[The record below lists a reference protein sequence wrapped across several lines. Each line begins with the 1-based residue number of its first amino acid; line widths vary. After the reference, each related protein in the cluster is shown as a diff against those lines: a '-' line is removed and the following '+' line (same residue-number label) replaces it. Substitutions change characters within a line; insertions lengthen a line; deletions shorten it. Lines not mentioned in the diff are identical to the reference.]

1 MKSRVFSFTSMLA
14 MLVAMIATTSAFA
27 QTSPG
32 EEVYNPVGEV
42 LSVVEGGG
50 SSPVPASG
58 TENSG
63 TENSAATSPQ
73 TQENGATAPASSGC
87 AEGTS
92 GSGSGSN
99 GSAGSS
105 GSSCAP
111 TPAAVVTTGQLPFTG
126 FQAGLVALAGF
137 ALLGTGFAMRR
148 FARTDVA

>member
-1 MKSRVFSFTSMLA
+1 MKSRVLSFTSMLA
-14 MLVAMIATTSAFA
+14 MFIAMIATTSAFA
-27 QTSPG
+27 QPSPG

-42 LSVVEGGG
+42 LSVIEGGG

-58 TENSG
+58 TENS
-63 TENSAATSPQ
+63 AAASPQ

-148 FARTDVA
+148 FAHTDVA

>member
-63 TENSAATSPQ
+63 TTSPQ

>member
-1 MKSRVFSFTSMLA
+1 MLA

-50 SSPVPASG
+50 SSPVPESPVPESG